1 MNKNNNAS
9 IIAKMIEDFKDHTPY
24 FKGKDDPY
32 TFLFFMI
39 KNKYFNQLELNDQQ
53 NINDINR
60 NLVFNDQYE
69 LIANDPI
76 NAILKTVDDNNEDVM
91 LFKVNTS
98 SNCTQDEILA
108 DIINMWN
115 TYSNWQSNYPTFKQD
130 SNNNQTIFIFK
141 DANPK
146 VKESS
151 ISPNLK
157 TKLALMPEPSEN
169 GVVRFVLLYPKTL
182 NTKREINL
190 QALQTKFDELT
201 KNPDKYALNIK
212 LAPDL
217 ALEMQ
222 NFNRERPYVSFEE
235 LGIYS
240 NKVLEFN
247 NNALIVS
254 LSAKS
259 LHNLWWDYKENANQL
274 FGANLR
280 FYVKLKKIDNDIKD
294 SIINHPD
301 QFWYKNNGL
310 TIVCRNYKV
319 VGNKVELTDFSIVNG
334 GQTTYLIGNKFSF
347 DDATPDFY
355 LPCKIIKMQGENEQQ
370 QNQFVLEI
378 AKAANEQKPIKEED
392 LKANS
397 NEQIEFQKALT
408 KYDILYVI
416 KRGPKVK
423 LDKKS
428 LHMYEIVN
436 LLEAGKLMLAGI
448 LQLPAF
454 SRNSNAKVFEDKFYN
469 FMFPVH
475 DKDKLA
481 RHAHVLRDLLYIQ
494 YAYNQLLDD
503 PNNGFS
509 ESELVYA
516 NNATTIGIAFI
527 ALLSRIHNQSI
538 NLNEVKAYLT
548 EMSDPAKKVTELF
561 ADNDKFSAI
570 FNDKDY
576 KHKEQVIYPGLVKL
590 FNIVIKEGTNLY
602 NLNKKLNPTLT
613 ETNQLKKNNAYYD
626 WLKYLINH
634 GTSLEQI
641 ASQSFFTLKK

>member
-1 MNKNNNAS
+1 MNENNNAS
-9 IIAKMIEDFKDHTPY
+9 FIAKMIEDFKDHTPY

-60 NLVFNDQYE
+60 NLIFNDQYE

-76 NAILKTVDDNNEDVM
+76 NAILKTVDDNNEDVV

-108 DIINMWN
+108 DIVNMWN
-115 TYSNWQSNYPTFKQD
+115 TYNNTQKDNLTTKKDSYSNQD
-130 SNNNQTIFIFK
+130 VFTVVGT
-141 DANPK
+141 PK
-146 VKESS
+146 YKESS

-157 TKLALMPEPSEN
+157 TKLALLPEPSEN

-280 FYVKLKKIDNDIKD
+280 FYIKLKKIDNDIKD
-294 SIINHPD
+294 SIINHPN

-408 KYDILYVI
+408 KYDILYVM

-428 LHMYEIVN
+428 LHMYEIVK
-436 LLEAGKLMLAGI
+436 LIEAGKLMMAGI
-448 LQLPAF
+448 LQLPGY
-454 SRNSNAKVFEDKFYN
+454 SRNSTAKIFDDKFYD
-469 FMFPVH
+469 FMFPAH
-475 DKDKLA
+475 DKNALA
-481 RHAHVLRDLLYIQ
+481 KHAHILRDLLYIQ
-494 YAYNQLLDD
+494 YAYDKLLNDE
-503 PNNGFS
+503 NNGFS
-509 ESELVYA
+509 QSEMVYA
-516 NNATTIGIAFI
+516 NNARTIGIAFI

-538 NLNEVKAYLT
+538 NLNDLRSYLSEIT
-548 EMSDPAKKVTELF
+548 DPAKQVTKIF
-561 ADNDKFSAI
+561 ADSTKFSAI
-570 FNDKDY
+570 FNDVDY
-576 KHKEQVIYPGLVKL
+576 KKRDEKIYPGLVKL
-590 FNIVIKEGTNLY
+590 FTIVIKNGCNVY
-602 NLNKKLNPTLT
+602 SINKKLNPQLT
-613 ETNQLKKNNAYYD
+613 ESNYLKSNKTYYE
-626 WLKYLINH
+626 WLKSVITS
-634 GTSLEQI
+634 GTSLEQV
-641 ASQSFFTLKK
+641 ASQSFFNLK

>member
-9 IIAKMIEDFKDHTPY
+9 IISKMIEDFKDHTPY

-60 NLVFNDQYE
+60 NLIFNDQYE

-76 NAILKTVDDNNEDVM
+76 NAILKTVDDNNEDVV

-108 DIINMWN
+108 DLIKIWN
-115 TYSNWQSNYPTFKQD
+115 TYNDTQKDNLTTKKDSYSNQD
-130 SNNNQTIFIFK
+130 VFDVVGT
-141 DANPK
+141 PK
-146 VKESS
+146 YKEPA

-408 KYDILYVI
+408 KYDILYVM

-454 SRNSNAKVFEDKFYN
+454 SRNSNAKIFEDKFYN
-469 FMFPVH
+469 FMFPAH

-481 RHAHVLRDLLYIQ
+481 RHAHIVRDLLYIQ

-509 ESELVYA
+509 EPELVYA